1 MLVALTF
8 DVEDPDQRDHA
19 GPGDVAPILD
29 ALGAAG
35 IRATF
40 FLQGRWLSA
49 NPDAAAAVAGAG
61 HLVGNHSYFHTE
73 TQLLTARG
81 LREDVTRAHGAIL
94 EHTGVD
100 ARPWYRLP
108 YGAGAE
114 SPVIQSR
121 LRSLGYQHVG
131 WDVDVNDY
139 ALDDGTA
146 LVSAV
151 ADALA
156 GRRRAGAT
164 HAIVLL
170 HSWPL
175 PTVGGLPELCD
186 VLRRQGEDLVTVDQV
201 PGRGAVAPRSR
212 LSHRARW
219 MAGRAK
225 AAVRRS
231 A

>member
-8 DVEDPDQRDHA
+8 DVEDPDQRPHA
-19 GPGDVAPILD
+19 GSGDIAPILG
-29 ALGAAG
+29 ALDTAG

-40 FLQGRWLSA
+40 FLQGRWLGA
-49 NPDAAAAVAGAG
+49 NPDAAAAIAAAG

-73 TQLLTARG
+73 TQFLTARG
-81 LREDVTRAHGAIL
+81 LREDVSRAHLAIL
-94 EHTGVD
+94 QHTGVD

-121 LRSLGYQHVG
+121 LRSLGYRHVG

-139 ALDDGTA
+139 ALDDGPA

-151 ADALA
+151 AEELA
-156 GRRRAGAT
+156 ARRQAGAT

-175 PTVGGLPELCD
+175 ATAVGLPELCD
-186 VLRRQGEDLVTVDQV
+186 LLRHQDHDLVTVDRV
-201 PGRGAVAPRSR
+201 PGRGAVVPRSR

-219 MAGRAK
+219 MAGHAK
-225 AAVRRS
+225 AALRRS